1 MNRTW
6 KSLQY
11 LFFDLLAA
19 YGVWIVFFLMR
30 RFVFEADTFSYS
42 DKKFYD
48 QFVNAGVIAVYW
60 VILYALAGL
69 YSDPYRRSRLKEM
82 VTVGRT
88 SLLGVLIIFFTI
100 FLDDQIPNSSSYRFY
115 IYYFLMQFFVTAFF
129 HFLLSTATN
138 SRLRRR
144 KIGFPTLIIGN
155 GPTAFKLWNELE
167 SRRRS
172 MGFQFKGFL
181 SLPDHEENQ
190 FYGKLKHFGTIDR
203 MDEVIRGRGIEEVI
217 IALEKGDKDRV
228 IEVVDMLEGGPARV
242 KIVPGIYDYLLGRV
256 KTTHLLGAPLIEINP
271 RILSNFERF
280 FKRTFDIGSALF
292 ALFALSPVYLILA
305 IAIRLDSKGPI
316 FYRQERIGK
325 FGKPFKIIK
334 FRSMRTDAEKFGP
347 SLSQDNDPRITKV
360 GRFMRKTRFDEFPQF
375 FNVLLGEMSIVGPRP
390 ERQFFIDQIVEVAP
404 HYRHLHRVRPGITSW
419 GQVKYGYASNVPEMV
434 ERMKFDILYIEN
446 MSLLLDLKIM
456 IYTFI
461 VMVEGRGK

>member
-6 KSLQY
+6 KSIQY
-11 LFFDLLAA
+11 IFFDLVAA

-48 QFVNAGVIAVYW
+48 QFINAGVIGVYW
-60 VILYALAGL
+60 LILYALTGL
-69 YSDPYRRSRLKEM
+69 YSDPYRKSRLKEI
-82 VTVGRT
+82 VQVGRT
-88 SLLGVLIIFFTI
+88 TLLGVLIIFFTI
-100 FLDDQIPNSSSYRFY
+100 FLDDKIPSSYSYRFY
-115 IYYFLMQFFVTAFF
+115 IYYFLLQFLMTAFF
-129 HFLLSTATN
+129 HFALSTNTN
-138 SRLRRR
+138 VRLGKR
-144 KIGFPTLIIGN
+144 KIGFPTLLIGS
-155 GPTAFKLWNELE
+155 GPTAFKLWNDLE

-181 SLPDHEENQ
+181 SLPGQDENL
-190 FYGKLKHFGTIDR
+190 FFGKLKHFGQIDR
-203 MDEVIRGRGIEEVI
+203 LDEVIRTRGIEEVL
-217 IALEKGDKDRV
+217 IAVEKGDKDMV
-228 IEVVDMLEGGPARV
+228 VEVVDMLEGSPARV

-271 RILSNFERF
+271 QILSNFERF
-280 FKRTFDIGSALF
+280 AKRSFDVVVSLSALVLL
-292 ALFALSPVYLILA
+292 APVFLTVA
-305 IAIRLDSKGPI
+305 IAIRIDTRGPI

-325 FGKPFKIIK
+325 FGRPFKIIK

-347 SLSQDNDPRITKV
+347 SLSKDNDPRITKV
-360 GRFMRKTRFDEFPQF
+360 GLFLRKTRLDEFPQF
-375 FNVLLGEMSIVGPRP
+375 FNVLKGEMSIVGPRP

-419 GQVKYGYASNVPEMV
+419 GQVKYGYASSVEEMV

-446 MSLLLDLKIM
+446 MSLQLDLKIM